1 MYIQFTIA
9 KLEEKAASAS
19 LFHSPMAAPMESS
32 PGQNFKHDYSKK
44 SSPED
49 NVVDPVEEM
58 LKKTGCIDLHY
69 AVQECMAE
77 HRDWRKCQEAVRNF
91 QMCIERNAKKTGSQ

>member
-1 MYIQFTIA
+1 MIT
-9 KLEEKAASAS
+9 
-19 LFHSPMAAPMESS
+19 P
-32 PGQNFKHDYSKK
+32 K
-44 SSPED
+44 SRRLRTTLLIRL
-49 NVVDPVEEM
+49 EEM

-91 QMCIERNAKKTGSQ
+91 QMCIERNAKKTGNQ